1 MKSKRNIYT
10 LIDANVNRTKEGLR
24 VIEDV
29 SRFILA
35 DKKTTPKL
43 KSIRHTVDSAV
54 KKISPDRSALIKNR
68 LSEDDIGRRSR
79 IKSEF
84 TRCDISDILASN
96 FKRVQ
101 ESLRVLEEITKLVSV
116 PAAVIFKELRYK
128 TYELEK
134 ELLVKI

>member
-1 MKSKRNIYT
+1 MKNKRNIYT
-10 LIDANVNRTKEGLR
+10 LIDANVNRAKEGLR

-43 KSIRHTVDSAV
+43 KSIRHAVDSAV

-68 LSEDDIGRRSR
+68 LSEDDIGRHSR
-79 IKSEF
+79 NKGEF
-84 TRCDISDILASN
+84 TRRDISDILASN
-96 FKRVQ
+96 FRRVQ
-101 ESLRVLEEITKLVSV
+101 ESFRVLEEITKLVSV